1 MFPWHWNMTSNT
13 SCFKASTPVWI
24 WATVWILTLP
34 YDRWCTRALKKQCS
48 NGWSGRFSC
57 LLNSWITYP
66 AQEKYRSQL
75 QNPWPT
81 RTVQASDPTHTR
93 VSHSTLFFTCFI
105 EIVRVTRRVLEPVQD
120 SGRDNPHYNS
130 LLVVEVLETSEN
142 PTQSLIH
149 NIIWRHTQYL
159 AVILC
164 IILYYIDTYLNI
176 ILFTYRAP
184 GVRKRQQSILLHAAV
199 HAGLQG
205 VNADWL

>member
-1 MFPWHWNMTSNT
+1 
-13 SCFKASTPVWI
+13 
-24 WATVWILTLP
+24 
-34 YDRWCTRALKKQCS
+34 
-48 NGWSGRFSC
+48 
-57 LLNSWITYP
+57 
-66 AQEKYRSQL
+66 
-75 QNPWPT
+75 
-81 RTVQASDPTHTR
+81 
-93 VSHSTLFFTCFI
+93 
-105 EIVRVTRRVLEPVQD
+105 VRVTRRVPEPVQD

-149 NIIWRHTQYL
+149 NIIWRHTQLL